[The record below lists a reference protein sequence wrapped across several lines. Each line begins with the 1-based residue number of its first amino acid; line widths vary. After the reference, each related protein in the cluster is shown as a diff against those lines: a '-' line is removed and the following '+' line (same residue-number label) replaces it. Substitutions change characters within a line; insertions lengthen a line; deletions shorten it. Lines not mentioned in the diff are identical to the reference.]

1 MAHHGAAQ
9 DGAAQDE
16 VVQDGPWFRPHGV
29 LDPERHAQLIAQREE
44 IARDAGIPVQFLWRK
59 LPAAL
64 TAAERDWLARFHHH
78 RTEGRCGLL
87 LTGEAPALDPLQRIG
102 ALAGCLSRNFV
113 RARVV
118 PLLDALEAVA
128 AGAPVAATCLMI
140 PDFVPERAAV
150 REAPAWR
157 VAQLTALLTA
167 RWSRA
172 DLQTVLYA
180 PSLADAGREYGGFVA
195 DLLRN
200 HYIEVAI

>member
-1 MAHHGAAQ
+1 MS
-9 DGAAQDE
+9 DE
-16 VVQDGPWFRPHGV
+16 PCFKPWFRPHGV
-29 LDPERHAQLIAQREE
+29 LDPERHMQLIANRTSV
-44 IARDAGIPVQFLWRK
+44 ARDAGIPIHLLWQK
-59 LPAAL
+59 LPPAL
-64 TAAERDWLARFHHH
+64 TAAERAWLAGFHRH
-78 RTEGRCGLL
+78 RAEGRCGLL

-128 AGAPVAATCLMI
+128 AGAPIAATCLLI

-167 RWSRA
+167 RWSA
-172 DLQTVLYA
+172 SGLQTVLYA

-200 HYIEVAI
+200 HYLEVAI

>member
-1 MAHHGAAQ
+1 MSG
-9 DGAAQDE
+9 E
-16 VVQDGPWFRPHGV
+16 PWFKPHGV
-29 LDPERHAQLIAQREE
+29 LDLERHAALIANRDA
-44 IARDAGIPVQFLWRK
+44 IARDAGIPVHLLWQK

-64 TAAERDWLARFHHH
+64 TPVERDWLARFH
-78 RTEGRCGLL
+78 RQRGEGRCGLL

-128 AGAPVAATCLMI
+128 DGAPVAATCLLI
-140 PDFVPERAAV
+140 PDFVPDRAVV

-167 RWSRA
+167 RWSTSG
-172 DLQTVLYA
+172 LQTVLYA

-200 HYIEVAI
+200 HYLEVAI

>member
-1 MAHHGAAQ
+1 MSG
-9 DGAAQDE
+9 E
-16 VVQDGPWFRPHGV
+16 PWFKPHGV
-29 LDPERHAQLIAQREE
+29 LDPERHAALIANRDA
-44 IARDAGIPVQFLWRK
+44 IARDAGIPVHLLWQK

-64 TAAERDWLARFHHH
+64 TAAERDWLVRFHLQ
-78 RTEGRCGLL
+78 RGEGRCGLL

-128 AGAPVAATCLMI
+128 DGAPIAATCLLI
-140 PDFVPERAAV
+140 PDFVPDRATV

-167 RWSRA
+167 RWSTSG
-172 DLQTVLYA
+172 LQTVLYA

-200 HYIEVAI
+200 HYLEVAI

>member
-1 MAHHGAAQ
+1 MSG
-9 DGAAQDE
+9 E
-16 VVQDGPWFRPHGV
+16 PWFRPHGV
-29 LDPERHAQLIAQREE
+29 LDPERHAALIAHREE
-44 IARDAGIPVQFLWRK
+44 IARDAGIPVHLLWQK

-64 TAAERDWLARFHHH
+64 GAAERAWLARFHLH
-78 RTEGRCGLL
+78 RDERYCGLL
-87 LTGEAPALDPLQRIG
+87 LTGEAPALDPLQRVG
-102 ALAGCLSRNFV
+102 AMAGCLSRNFV

-118 PLLDALEAVA
+118 PLLDALEATA
-128 AGAPVAATCLMI
+128 AGAPLAATCLLI

-172 DLQTVLYA
+172 GLQTVLYA
-180 PSLADAGREYGGFVA
+180 PSLADTAREYGGFVA

>member
-1 MAHHGAAQ
+1 MS
-9 DGAAQDE
+9 DE
-16 VVQDGPWFRPHGV
+16 PCFEPWFRPLGV

-44 IARDAGIPVQFLWRK
+44 IARDAGIPVHLLWQK

-64 TAAERDWLARFHHH
+64 TAAERAWLAGFHRH
-78 RTEGRCGLL
+78 RARGAAGGRCGLL
-87 LTGEAPALDPLQRIG
+87 LTGDAPALDPLQRIG

-128 AGAPVAATCLMI
+128 DGAPIAATCLLI

-167 RWSRA
+167 RWSA
-172 DLQTVLYA
+172 SGLQTVLYA
-180 PSLADAGREYGGFVA
+180 PSLADTAREYGGFVA

-200 HYIEVAI
+200 HYTEVAI